1 MKKLLLLFTVIIAFA
16 SCSKDEQNPFEWKK
30 DRVGHI
36 TKETQVYQLDSLYA
50 NDSIVNPI
58 KGDEFSNGA
67 NEIEI
72 FEKGGKHLLTL
83 TPTEALDST
92 ATIENIILRDD
103 RFKTKE
109 GITINSTFAEISKA
123 YNITGIDNMIDDA
136 IIWVDDQNFYF
147 AIIKEELPS
156 EVKYDMTADI
166 EKTMIPEG
174 IKPERVFV
182 AW

>member
-1 MKKLLLLFTVIIAFA
+1 MKKLTILFVAIIALA
-16 SCSKDEQNPFEWKK
+16 SCSKEQNPFEWNK

-83 TPTEALDST
+83 TPSAALDST

-103 RFKTKE
+103 RYLTAE
-109 GITINSTFAEISKA
+109 GINMNSTYAEIAKA
-123 YNITGIDNMIDDA
+123 YSVTGIDNMIDDA

-147 AIIKEELPS
+147 AISKEELPS
-156 EVKYDMTADI
+156 EVKFDMTADI
-166 EKTMIPEG
+166 EKTMIPDG